1 MVDAEAVARCH
12 AAGVGRGSAGR
23 GVNLFLDPH
32 EHLLTSFHTIIR
44 VRFGGHLPSSPSFY
58 PLDPWTRRTPGVGS
72 TLDTSWTLGGKVD
85 YLNAPLTVSAGEAV
99 VLAVA
104 EPRTHE
110 TRHMVIPRVAL
121 IGIGPTVRIGI

>member
-1 MVDAEAVARCH
+1 M
-12 AAGVGRGSAGR
+12 
-23 GVNLFLDPH
+23 
-32 EHLLTSFHTIIR
+32 
-44 VRFGGHLPSSPSFY
+44 
-58 PLDPWTRRTPGVGS
+58 
-72 TLDTSWTLGGKVD
+72 D

-121 IGIGPTVRIGI
+121 IGIGPTVRIGIYSIVTSQYSSSTLYQVSYHIK